1 MKLSHAASWTRTAIA
16 ELRRAI
22 GVGSGA
28 LLGVMV
34 KLKRNCRA
42 YQMWATSKLAH
53 ERSAC
58 YLLDNSIPNPFP
70 VTQSSAS
77 PDYSRRHMARRKNL
91 TSSCGDT
98 YQSSH
103 QRCNHPENGAVA
115 SVTREPC
122 EASNEEKAHIK
133 SKRKAGAIAAKT
145 LWLVFY
151 LAYWYEATTKTPVL
165 PIGLLAA
172 TGMPVGAILYLLVL
186 ATSYDD
192 KRMTPN
198 VQSSGTAAERDVEM
212 KV

>member
-1 MKLSHAASWTRTAIA
+1 MKLSHAASRLRTAIA
-16 ELRRAI
+16 ELTRTI

-34 KLKRNCRA
+34 NHLKT
-42 YQMWATSKLAH
+42 YYHGDQMSVASKPTH
-53 ERSAC
+53 GQNAC
-58 YLLDNSIPNPFP
+58 SLPDNSIPNLSA
-70 VTQSSAS
+70 VKEASAS
-77 PDYSRRHMARRKNL
+77 PDYSRRHTARRKNL
-91 TSSCGDT
+91 TFSCGDT

-103 QRCNHPENGAVA
+103 QQCNHPENGAVA
-115 SVTREPC
+115 SVTRESC
-122 EASNEEKAHIK
+122 EASNEEKSHIK
-133 SKRKAGAIAAKT
+133 SKHKAGAIAAKT

-198 VQSSGTAAERDVEM
+198 EKS
-212 KV
+212 